1 MKMINKLFLIV
12 IFIITVMIYNQIN
25 YQTNNIN
32 FNNKNQ
38 KFVRILI
45 IQKYKK
51 LENYKINQLIMKT

>member
-1 MKMINKLFLIV
+1 MKMINKLFSIV